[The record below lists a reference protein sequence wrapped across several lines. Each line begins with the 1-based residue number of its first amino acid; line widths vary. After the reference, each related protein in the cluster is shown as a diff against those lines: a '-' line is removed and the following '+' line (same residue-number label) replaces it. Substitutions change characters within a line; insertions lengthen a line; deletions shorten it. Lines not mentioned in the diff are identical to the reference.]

1 MVTNTIISLGEFK
14 KLNSSLELTDD
25 EIQILLKVATDY
37 IHTLAGISLEEGE
50 HTEYL
55 HGNGTRRLYLIKRPV
70 RKIIK
75 ILRNGNDSNINDYI
89 IENECI
95 RLKKGIFYQGQDMYE
110 PYLAGNYTRSEY
122 IEITYIGG
130 FKYPTDTEEGNVPW
144 DLKMAIMNIISDI
157 VLDNSEQGKLKSYS
171 ISDISYSFKT
181 KAERSEI
188 FMEMLRGY
196 ISW

>member
-1 MVTNTIISLGEFK
+1 MTTNTIISLDEFK
-14 KLNSSLELTDD
+14 KLNSSLELTDN
-25 EIQILLKVATDY
+25 EIQILLKVVTDY
-37 IHTLAGISLEEGE
+37 IHTLAGVSLEEGE
-50 HTEYL
+50 YTEYL
-55 HGNGTRRLYLIKRPV
+55 HGNGTKRLYLIKRPV

-75 ILRNGNDSNINDYI
+75 ITRNRNDSDVNDYI
-89 IENECI
+89 VENECI

-110 PYLAGNYTRSEY
+110 PYLAGFYTKSEY

-130 FKYPTDTEEGNVPW
+130 FKYPTKEDEGNVPW
-144 DLKMAIMNIISDI
+144 DLKMAIVNIISDI

-181 KAERSEI
+181 KAERSEV

>member
-1 MVTNTIISLGEFK
+1 MATNTIISLDEFK
-14 KLNSSLELTDD
+14 KLNSSLELTDA
-25 EIQILLKVATDY
+25 EIQILLKVVTDY
-37 IHTLAGISLEEGE
+37 IHTLAGVSLEEGE
-50 HTEYL
+50 YTEYL
-55 HGNGTRRLYLIKRPV
+55 HGNGTKRLYLIKRPV

-75 ILRNGNDSNINDYI
+75 ITRNGNDSDVNDYI
-89 IENECI
+89 VENECI

-110 PYLAGNYTRSEY
+110 PYLAGFYTKSEY

-130 FKYPTDTEEGNVPW
+130 FKYPTKEDEGNVPW
-144 DLKMAIMNIISDI
+144 DLKMAIVNIISDI

-181 KAERSEI
+181 KAERSEV